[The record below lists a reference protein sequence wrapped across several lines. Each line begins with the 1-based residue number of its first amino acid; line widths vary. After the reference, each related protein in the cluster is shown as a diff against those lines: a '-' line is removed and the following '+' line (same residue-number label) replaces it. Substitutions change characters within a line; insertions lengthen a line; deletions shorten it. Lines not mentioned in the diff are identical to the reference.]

1 MLLRPYQEVAINDA
15 ADALDKFGNTLVVAP
30 TGAGKTIMLSALVGK
45 RRSVS
50 KDVLILQHRDEL
62 VSQNSTKFQRVNP
75 ELSASYVNASQK
87 DWSGDAVFAMVQTL
101 SRENNLEQMPKV
113 DLIVVDEAHHTIAD
127 TYQRIIKAAKKANE
141 GVQIVGFTATPNRG
155 DKKGL
160 RDVFDNC
167 SHQIDISTLIR
178 EGFLVPPKFFVVD
191 VGVRDDLQNVRK
203 TVSDFDMSEVEA
215 IMNKRAINERIVEEW
230 LDKAGERKTIVF
242 CSTIQHASDLC
253 ETFVRYGISA
263 DMVTGETPKDDRE
276 HILDELARGETQV
289 VVNVAVLT
297 EGFDAPPVSCVVLT
311 RPCSYKAT
319 MVQMVGRGLRTIDQE
334 EFPGV
339 IKTDCIVMDFGT
351 SVLTHGGIDEKANL
365 DGSEMEGQGPEKQC
379 PECGAFNPLGVKECQ
394 MCGHLFGSE
403 EGEGVEKEDLEHFH
417 MTEVELMD
425 RSPFR
430 WVDLFGNEA
439 CLSAAGFDCFAII
452 AEVDGLSMAI
462 VKRAKSKVRLIS
474 VGTKRQAM
482 AAADDYMRQ
491 NESGDAAK
499 KTKRW
504 LNDRPSPK
512 QRESLEKYGVN
523 VSVMDFSWTKYR
535 AACMLNYVWNKQFV
549 DRIVYDVMSDMDETA

>member
-15 ADALDKFGNTLVVAP
+15 ADALDKHGNTLVVAP

-45 RRSVS
+45 RRDVS

-87 DWSGDAVFAMVQTL
+87 DWGGDAVFAMVQTL

-160 RDVFDNC
+160 RDVFNNC
-167 SHQIDISTLIR
+167 SHQIEIGTLIR

-191 VGVRDDLQNVRK
+191 VGVRDELNNVRK
-203 TVSDFDMSEVEA
+203 TVTDFDMSEVEA
-215 IMNKRAINERIVEEW
+215 IMNKRAINEKIVEEW
-230 LDKAGERKTIVF
+230 LHKAGERKTIVF
-242 CSTIQHASDLC
+242 CSTIQHATDLC
-253 ETFVRYGISA
+253 KTFVNYGVSA
-263 DMVTGETPKDDRE
+263 DMVTGDTPKDDRK
-276 HILDELARGETQV
+276 HILDELSNGNTQV

-311 RPCSYKAT
+311 RPCSFKAT
-319 MVQMVGRGLRTIDQE
+319 MVQMIGRGLRTVDQE

-351 SVLTHGGIDEKANL
+351 SVLTHGEIDEKANL
-365 DGSEMEGQGPEKQC
+365 DGGETEGQGPEKQC
-379 PECGAFNPLGVKECQ
+379 SACGAWNPTAAKECQ
-394 MCGHLFGSE
+394 VCGEPFESE
-403 EGEGVEKEDLEHFH
+403 EVGSGEKDPLEHFQ
-417 MTEVELMD
+417 MTEIDLMS

-439 CLSAAGFDCFAII
+439 CLAATGFNCFALI
-452 AEVDGLSMAI
+452 AEVEETSIAI
-462 VKRAKSKVRLIS
+462 VKKTNGKVLLIS
-474 VGTKRQAM
+474 VGTKKQAI

-491 NESGDAAK
+491 HETGDSAK

-504 LNDRPSPK
+504 LNDPVSDK
-512 QRESLEKYGVN
+512 QRSALSRQGVN
-523 VSVMDFSWTKYR
+523 ISPIDFSWTKYR
-535 AACMLNYVWNKQFV
+535 AACMLNYTWNKQFV
-549 DRIVYDVMSDMDETA
+549 DNIVYSVISEWEESA

>member
-15 ADALDKFGNTLVVAP
+15 ADALDKHGNTLVVAP

-101 SRENNLEQMPKV
+101 SRENNLAQMPKV

-155 DKKGL
+155 DKQGL
-160 RDVFDNC
+160 RDVFNNC
-167 SHQIDISTLIR
+167 SHQIEIGTLIR

-191 VGVRDDLQNVRK
+191 VGVREELNDVRK
-203 TVSDFDMSEVEA
+203 TVTDFDMSEVEA

-242 CSTIQHASDLC
+242 CSTIQHAKDLC
-253 ETFVRYGISA
+253 ETFCNYNVSA
-263 DMVTGETPKDDRE
+263 DVVTGDTPKDDRE
-276 HILDELARGETQV
+276 HILDELANGDIQV

-319 MVQMVGRGLRTIDQE
+319 MVQMIGRGLRTVDQE

-351 SVLTHGGIDEKANL
+351 SILTHGEIDEKANL
-365 DGSEMEGQGPEKQC
+365 DGGQTEGQGPEKQC
-379 PECGAFNPLGVKECQ
+379 ANCGAWNPTGVKECQ
-394 MCGHLFGSE
+394 MCGEPFASE
-403 EGEGVEKEDLEHFH
+403 EGIGEKEDLEHFQ
-417 MTEVELMD
+417 MTEIDLMA
-425 RSPFR
+425 RSPFK
-430 WVDLFGNEA
+430 WIDLFGNDA
-439 CLSAAGFDCFAII
+439 CLAATGFDCFALI

-462 VKRAKSKVRLIS
+462 VKRTKSRVRLIS
-474 VGTKRQAM
+474 VGTKKQAM

-491 NESGDAAK
+491 NETSDSAK

-504 LNDRPSPK
+504 LDDRPSQK
-512 QRESLEKYGVN
+512 QREMLLRNGVE
-523 VSVMDFSWTKYR
+523 VGLMDFSWTKYR
-535 AACMLNYVWNKQFV
+535 AACMLNYVWNKRFV
-549 DRIVYDVMSDMDETA
+549 DRIVYDIMDDMDEIA